1 MDLSNFDTKSFANE
15 GKWLHIMSPAG
26 EPLFADDL
34 DQEKPMRIK
43 LLGADSD
50 AFQRHAKRMGAS
62 ATNKALSSSKNTERA
77 VYDMLVACTRGI
89 ENIILNGEELEHTPE
104 NVRMLFEDYPWITD
118 QVFEFIR
125 DRAQYLGD

>member
-1 MDLSNFDTKSFANE
+1 MDLSNFDTKSIANE

-26 EPLFADDL
+26 EPLYADDF

-50 AFQRHAKRMGAS
+50 AFQRHAKRMGQSNAS
-62 ATNKALSSSKNTERA
+62 KALASKSAESA
-77 VYDMLVACTRGI
+77 VYAMLVACTRQI
-89 ENIILNGEELEHTPE
+89 ENIILNGDDLEFTPE
-104 NVRMLFEDYPWITD
+104 NVRMLYEDYPWITD